1 MSRSTSACVPNSKS
15 KHTGLILC
23 VQTAHYV
30 PRYARLI
37 IVVKIKMDQS
47 IQCYCLRIGSIGYFI
62 LAFGPYCERII
73 KVKLPEEDD
82 DGVSGYLEKLDL
94 Y

>member
-1 MSRSTSACVPNSKS
+1 MCANST
-15 KHTGLILC
+15 LC
-23 VQTAHYV
+23 TPVLSSDHSGENQNG
-30 PRYARLI
+30 
-37 IVVKIKMDQS
+37 S
-47 IQCYCLRIGSIGYFI
+47 IYTVFGSIGYFI